1 MYQIAI
7 PSLSRVKLLESQTLA
22 TLEDHHIPK
31 SQITIFCIDKE
42 YDEYKKLDYKVVVG
56 ELGLIKQKQ
65 FIENY
70 YPVDTNILFLDDD
83 IQEIDTD
90 NFNSLDEFIQH
101 AFLECRKQ
109 QCYIWSVYPVWN
121 KFYRENKKLSTSLKL
136 CIGAFTGIINRKDNP
151 KIIFDD
157 REDLD
162 RTIKYFMRDGIVL
175 RFNNVGYKTKFFN
188 HGGLG
193 LLKDRI
199 ENIEKEV
206 LLFSKL
212 YPVFGN
218 IRQKKNNL
226 NFDLKRLPS
235 NTPIQIPIDPME
247 LSYLYSMLEEISVPI
262 KNQTNG
268 RRGFLNHRSM
278 TLGITT
284 GRFNNKT
291 GLSSNTKK
299 YPEIYEE
306 VIRIGK
312 LFSFEFTSI
321 HVNHNVTCP
330 KHKDENNKG
339 NSLLLSFGDYTG
351 GNIIVDEKKYDANCC
366 GLLFNGSLLE
376 HYNTDDLVGN
386 KYSLVYYNS

>member
-22 TLEDHHIPK
+22 TLEKHHIPK

-42 YDEYKKLDYKVVVG
+42 YEEYKKLDYKVVVG
-56 ELGLIKQKQ
+56 ELGLIKQKE
-65 FIENY
+65 FIESY

-90 NFNSLDEFIQH
+90 NFKTLNDVIEYGFT
-101 AFLECRKQ
+101 ECRKRKS
-109 QCYIWSVYPVWN
+109 YIWSIYPVWN
-121 KFYRENKKLSTSLKL
+121 KFFREKKTLTTSLKL

-151 KIIFDD
+151 KITCLH
-157 REDLD
+157 REDVE
-162 RTIKYFMRDGIVL
+162 RSIKYFMRDGIVL

-193 LLKDRI
+193 LLKDRLEI
-199 ENIEKEV
+199 IEKDV
-206 LLFSKL
+206 LLFSQM
-212 YPVFGN
+212 YPVFGTV
-218 IRQKKNNL
+218 RQKEYL
-226 NFDLKRLPS
+226 DFQLKPLPS

-247 LSYLYSMLEEISVPI
+247 LSYLYSMLEEISVPM
-262 KNQTNG
+262 KNNTNG
-268 RRGFLNHRSM
+268 RRGFPNHRSM

-306 VIRIGK
+306 IIRIGK

-351 GNIIVDEKKYDANCC
+351 GNIIIDNTKYDANCC

-386 KYSLVYYNS
+386 KYSLVYYNT